1 MKTKILFIPM
11 LILFISACTSKDK
24 IKIADLAESWIISSY
39 EGKDAAYKMVSENM
53 SDEGYN
59 VGARYIGFGFNFN
72 SDAMESDGM
81 IVQTFLKMVLHSLY
95 LKLVISLFQL
105 MGFSL

>member
-1 MKTKILFIPM
+1 M
-11 LILFISACTSKDK
+11 LILSACTSKDK
-24 IKIADLAESWIISSY
+24 IEIVDLAESWIISPY

-72 SDAMESDGM
+72 SDAMEFDGNSNKR
-81 IVQTFLKMVLHSLY
+81 F
-95 LKLVISLFQL
+95 
-105 MGFSL
+105 